1 MKEKDVYKTLGIL
14 SLVCLVAFF
23 FFEIKWLLLLSLI
36 FLVLSLF
43 NNRLSH
49 VIAIAWLRFS
59 AVVGKFNS
67 KLVLAMVFYMILF
80 PVATLFRVFNK
91 DVVRHF
97 KNKKEQ
103 SYYIDV
109 KIDYQEDSFKKLW

>member
-1 MKEKDVYKTLGIL
+1 VKEKDVYKTLGTL
-14 SLVCLVAFF
+14 SLACLAAFF
-23 FFEIKWLLLLSLI
+23 FFAKKWLLLLSLI

-43 NNRLSH
+43 NNRLSV

-59 AVVGKFNS
+59 TVAGKFNS
-67 KLVLAMVFYMILF
+67 KLVLAIVFYMILF

-91 DVVRHF
+91 DIVRHF
-97 KNKKEQ
+97 KNKREQ

-109 KIDYQEDSFKKLW
+109 NIDCREDIFNKLW